1 MNCAKITLGKFVERG
16 CQNPPYV
23 ELYVVLEEGQSA
35 IVMIENYIITTCST
49 VKCKF
54 YGDYDDRVSDYR
66 RIVRISKENL
76 CDIDSNTMVATF
88 KFRNGLIEKHTF
100 GVPTSIK
107 WDTIQSS
114 VEVDSTNLVP
124 ENINFTVNGVDEVD
138 EIPEERFYNFPS
150 YYDVMKK
157 VEKKNGAFEC
167 IM

>member
-1 MNCAKITLGKFVERG
+1 MNCAGITLGKFVERG
-16 CQNPPYV
+16 YQNPPYV

-76 CDIDSNTMVATF
+76 CNIDSNTMVATF

-100 GVPTSIK
+100 SVPTSTK
-107 WDTIQSS
+107 WDAIQSS

-124 ENINFTVNGVDEVD
+124 ENPLISCTID
-138 EIPEERFYNFPS
+138 EIPEERFYNVPS
-150 YYDVMKK
+150 YYDVIKR